1 MFANARTRRGRVT
14 GRSSPFSFRVP
25 ARKVRRVTPDEE
37 EDEQFYR
44 DTESIAFP
52 KLNDQQLS
60 LLEPLAER
68 RVLKRGDL
76 AYKAGQ
82 RDLGLTIVLRGKIEA
97 FEQRD
102 DTEQI
107 LATAGERDFV
117 GDVAMLQG
125 TSALASARVTS
136 PECEILYVPAAK
148 LRRAFAE
155 LPGVSAPIVNALIM
169 RRRRIRRDR
178 EFAGLRVLTGRGA
191 REGRQ
196 LDDFLDKNHIPH
208 RLIEFESEQG
218 QALSK
223 RLHLSSRDLPALIT
237 PAGVP
242 LRRPSLR
249 EVAQV
254 VGLLRPLAFEDESEI
269 MADLAIVGA
278 GPAGLAAAVYAASEG
293 LRTVVLESYAPGGQA
308 GSSSLIEN
316 FFGFPTGISGGD
328 LTWLAQLQAYRFGAK
343 FSTPAQALSLHYNG
357 VDDEYAACL
366 QVEGCSAVLRAKSV
380 LIATGADYRRL
391 DAEGREQFEG
401 MGVYY
406 AATAL
411 EGQIC
416 RGATVIVAGS
426 GNSAGQAA
434 MFLSDGAAEVLLVIR
449 GDDLSKMSTYLS
461 RRVEAQKNIEIL
473 FHTEIRKTSGNRMLE
488 EAELEDTR
496 TGERRVVRTPA
507 IFSMIGANPCTE
519 WLPLEIERD
528 EKGFI
533 KTGTAVE
540 DSPAWKENARQP
552 GPLETSLPNV
562 FAAGDV
568 RSGSVKRCAAAV
580 GEGGM
585 AIAGVHAALAA
596 SADRAQTA
604 DVTGHLPLNPAR

>member
-1 MFANARTRRGRVT
+1 M
-14 GRSSPFSFRVP
+14 
-25 ARKVRRVTPDEE
+25 TPDEQ
-37 EDEQFYR
+37 DEQFYR

-52 KLNDQQLS
+52 KLDDHQLS
-60 LLEPLAER
+60 LLEPLGKR
-68 RVLKRGDL
+68 RVLSRGEL
-76 AYKAGQ
+76 VFKAGQ
-82 RDLGLTIVLRGKIEA
+82 RDLGLTIVLRGEIEV
-97 FEQRD
+97 FELRD
-102 DTEQI
+102 GTEQI
-107 LATAGERDFV
+107 LATAHERGFI

-125 TSALASARVTS
+125 TSALANARISS
-136 PECEILYVPAAK
+136 PEAEILEVPAAE
-148 LRRAFAE
+148 LRRALAE
-155 LPGVSAPIVNALIM
+155 LPGVSATIVNALIM
-169 RRRRIRRDR
+169 RRRRLGRDR
-178 EFAGLRVLTGRGA
+178 EFAGLRVLATRGA
-191 REGRQ
+191 REGHQ

-208 RLIEFESEQG
+208 RLVEFESEQG

-223 RLHLSSRDLPALIT
+223 RLHLTTRDLPALIT
-237 PAGVP
+237 AAGAP

-254 VGLLRPLAFEDESEI
+254 AGLLRPLALENETEI
-269 MADLAIVGA
+269 TSDLTIVGA

-293 LRTVVLESYAPGGQA
+293 LKTVVLESYAPGGQA

-343 FSTPAQALSLHYNG
+343 FSTPSQALSLNYG
-357 VDDEYAACL
+357 DDDKEYRACL
-366 QVEGCSAVLRAKSV
+366 QIEGCSAVLRAKSV

-401 MGVYY
+401 MGLYY

-416 RGATVIVAGS
+416 RGETVIVAGS

-434 MFLSDGAAEVLLVIR
+434 MFLADGAAKVLLVMR
-449 GDDLSKMSTYLS
+449 GDDLSKNMSSYLS
-461 RRVEAQKNIEIL
+461 RRVEARENIEIL
-473 FHTEIRKTSGNRMLE
+473 FHTQIRKMVGNKMLE
-488 EAELEDTR
+488 EAELENTQ
-496 TGERRVVRTPA
+496 TSERRVVRTPA

-519 WLPLEIERD
+519 WLPIEIERD

-533 KTGTAVE
+533 KTGSVVANA
-540 DSPAWKENARQP
+540 PAWKENKRQP
-552 GPLETSLPNV
+552 SPLETSLPNI

-585 AIAGVHAALAA
+585 AVAGVQIALAD
-596 SADRAQTA
+596 SAER
-604 DVTGHLPLNPAR
+604 

>member
-1 MFANARTRRGRVT
+1 M
-14 GRSSPFSFRVP
+14 
-25 ARKVRRVTPDEE
+25 TPDEE
-37 EDEQFYR
+37 QDEQFYR

-52 KLNDQQLS
+52 KLNDQQLA
-60 LLEPLAER
+60 LLEPLGER
-68 RVLKRGDL
+68 RILKREQL
-76 AYKAGQ
+76 VYKAGQ
-82 RDLGLTIVLRGKIEA
+82 RDLGLTVVLRGEIEA

-102 DTEQI
+102 GTEQI
-107 LATAGERDFV
+107 LATARERDFV

-125 TSALASARVTS
+125 TSALATVRVTS
-136 PECEILYVPAAK
+136 PECEILHIPTTM
-148 LRRAFAE
+148 LQRTFAE
-155 LPGVSAPIVNALIM
+155 LPGVSSTIVNALIM
-169 RRRRIRRDR
+169 RRRRLARDR
-178 EFAGLRVLTGRGA
+178 EFAGLRVLAARGA
-191 REGRQ
+191 REGHE

-218 QALSK
+218 QALAK
-223 RLHLSSRDLPALIT
+223 RLHITDRNLPVLIT
-237 PAGVP
+237 PTGNP

-254 VGLLRPLAFEDESEI
+254 VGLLRPLAFENETEI
-269 MADLAIVGA
+269 LADLAIVGA

-343 FSTPAQALSLHYNG
+343 FSTPAQALSLHCDGTN
-357 VDDEYAACL
+357 EYRACL
-366 QVEGCSAVLRAKSV
+366 QVDGCGAVLRAKSV

-391 DAEGREQFEG
+391 DADGREQFEG

-411 EGQIC
+411 EGKIC
-416 RGATVIVAGS
+416 RGVTVIVVGS

-434 MFLSDGAAEVLLVIR
+434 MFLSEGAAKVMLVVR
-449 GDDLSKMSTYLS
+449 GRDLSKMSTYLS
-461 RRVEAQKNIEIL
+461 RRVEKQNNIEIL
-473 FHTEIRKTSGNRMLE
+473 FDTEVRKMSGGKTLE
-488 EAELEDTR
+488 EAELENTK
-496 TGERRVVRTPA
+496 TGERRVVQTPA
-507 IFSMIGANPCTE
+507 IFSMIGAKPCTG
-519 WLPLEIERD
+519 WLPDEIDCD

-533 KTGTAVE
+533 KTGAAVE
-540 DSPAWKENARQP
+540 NASAWKENERQP
-552 GPLETSLPNV
+552 GPLETSVPNI

-585 AIAGVHAALAA
+585 AIAGVQVALAA
-596 SADRAQTA
+596 SANH
-604 DVTGHLPLNPAR
+604 G

>member
-1 MFANARTRRGRVT
+1 M
-14 GRSSPFSFRVP
+14 
-25 ARKVRRVTPDEE
+25 TPDEQ
-37 EDEQFYR
+37 DEQFYR

-52 KLNDQQLS
+52 KLDDHQLS
-60 LLEPLAER
+60 LLEPLGKR
-68 RVLKRGDL
+68 RVLSRGEL
-76 AYKAGQ
+76 VFKAGQ
-82 RDLGLTIVLRGKIEA
+82 RDLGLTVTLRGEIEV
-97 FEQRD
+97 FELRD
-102 DTEQI
+102 GTEQI
-107 LATAGERDFV
+107 LATSHERGFI

-125 TSALASARVTS
+125 TSALANARVSS
-136 PECEILYVPAAK
+136 PQAEILEVPAAE
-148 LRRAFAE
+148 LRRALAE
-155 LPGVSAPIVNALIM
+155 LPGVSATIVNALIM
-169 RRRRIRRDR
+169 RRRRLGRDR
-178 EFAGLRVLTGRGA
+178 EFAGLRVLATRGA
-191 REGRQ
+191 REGHQ

-208 RLIEFESEQG
+208 RLVEFESEQG

-223 RLHLSSRDLPALIT
+223 RLHLTTRDLPALIT
-237 PAGVP
+237 AAGAP

-254 VGLLRPLAFEDESEI
+254 AGLLRPLALENETEI
-269 MADLAIVGA
+269 TSDLTIVGA

-293 LRTVVLESYAPGGQA
+293 LKTVVLESYAPGGQA

-343 FSTPAQALSLHYNG
+343 FSTPSQALSLNYG
-357 VDDEYAACL
+357 DDDKEHRACL
-366 QVEGCSAVLRAKSV
+366 QIEGCSAVLRAKSV

-391 DAEGREQFEG
+391 NAEGREQFENT
-401 MGVYY
+401 GVYY

-416 RGATVIVAGS
+416 RGQTVIVAGS

-434 MFLSDGAAEVLLVIR
+434 MFLSDGAAKVLLVIR
-449 GDDLSKMSTYLS
+449 GDDLSKMSSYLS
-461 RRVEAQKNIEIL
+461 RRVEAHKNIEIL
-473 FHTEIRKTSGNRMLE
+473 FHTQIRKMSGGKMLE
-488 EAELEDTR
+488 EAELEDTK

-507 IFSMIGANPCTE
+507 IFSMIGAVPCTE

-533 KTGTAVE
+533 KTGTLVANA
-540 DSPAWKENARQP
+540 PAWKENKRP
-552 GPLETSLPNV
+552 PSPLETSLPAI

-585 AIAGVHAALAA
+585 AVAGVQTALA
-596 SADRAQTA
+596 DRE
-604 DVTGHLPLNPAR
+604 

>member
-1 MFANARTRRGRVT
+1 VLQVT
-14 GRSSPFSFRVP
+14 
-25 ARKVRRVTPDEE
+25 ADEQN
-37 EDEQFYR
+37 DEQFYR

-52 KLNDQQLS
+52 KLDDHQLS
-60 LLEPLAER
+60 LLEPLSER
-68 RVLKRGDL
+68 RVLKRGDFVF
-76 AYKAGQ
+76 KAGQ
-82 RDLGLTIVLRGKIEA
+82 RDLGLTIVLRGETEA
-97 FEQRD
+97 FETRD
-102 DTEQI
+102 GTEQI
-107 LATAGERDFV
+107 LATARERDFV

-125 TSALASARVTS
+125 TSALASVRVIS
-136 PECEILYVPAAK
+136 PEAEILHVPASE

-155 LPGVSAPIVNALIM
+155 LPGVSSTIVNALIM
-169 RRRRIRRDR
+169 RRRRLRRDR
-178 EFAGLRVLTGRGA
+178 EFAGLRVLAASGA

-196 LDDFLDKNHIPH
+196 LDDFLDKNRIPH

-218 QALSK
+218 QELSK
-223 RLHLSSRDLPALIT
+223 RLHLTSRDLPALIT
-237 PAGVP
+237 AAGAP

-254 VGLLRPLAFEDESEI
+254 AGLLRPLAFEDENEI
-269 MADLAIVGA
+269 KCDLAIVGA

-293 LRTVVLESYAPGGQA
+293 LHTVVLESYAPGGQA

-343 FSTPAQALSLHYNG
+343 FSTPAQALSLNYNG
-357 VDDEYAACL
+357 DDEYRACL
-366 QVEGCSAVLRAKSV
+366 QVEGCGAVLHAKCV

-391 DAEGREQFEG
+391 DAESREQFEN
-401 MGVYY
+401 MGLYY
-406 AATAL
+406 AATAM

-416 RGATVIVAGS
+416 RGETVIVAGS

-434 MFLSDGAAEVLLVIR
+434 MFLSDGAAKVLLVIR
-449 GDDLSKMSTYLS
+449 GEDLSKMSSYLS
-461 RRVEAQKNIEIL
+461 RRVEAKDNIDIL
-473 FHTEIRKTSGNRMLE
+473 YHTQIRKMSGNKMLE
-488 EAELEDTR
+488 EAELENTR

-507 IFSMIGANPCTE
+507 IFSMIGAVPCTE

-533 KTGTAVE
+533 KTGSLVA
-540 DSPAWKENARQP
+540 SAPAWRENKRQP
-552 GPLETSLPNV
+552 GPLETSLPNI

-585 AIAGVHAALAA
+585 AVAGVQVALAA
-596 SADRAQTA
+596 SAERSEKLQ
-604 DVTGHLPLNPAR
+604 R

>member
-1 MFANARTRRGRVT
+1 M
-14 GRSSPFSFRVP
+14 
-25 ARKVRRVTPDEE
+25 
-37 EDEQFYR
+37 
-44 DTESIAFP
+44 
-52 KLNDQQLS
+52 
-60 LLEPLAER
+60 
-68 RVLKRGDL
+68 
-76 AYKAGQ
+76 
-82 RDLGLTIVLRGKIEA
+82 GLTIVLRGEIEVFA
-97 FEQRD
+97 PGHGK
-102 DTEQI
+102 EQI
-107 LATAGERDFV
+107 LATAHERDFV

-136 PECEILYVPAAK
+136 PEAEILQVSAAE
-148 LRRAFAE
+148 LRRALAE
-155 LPGVSAPIVNALIM
+155 IPGVSATIVNALIM
-169 RRRRIRRDR
+169 RRRRLRRDR
-178 EFAGLRVLTGRGA
+178 EFSGLRVLALAGE

-208 RLIEFESEQG
+208 RLVEYESEQG
-218 QALSK
+218 QALSE
-223 RLHLSSRDLPALIT
+223 RLNIKTRDLPTLIT
-237 PAGVP
+237 AAGAP

-249 EVAQV
+249 EVAQEA
-254 VGLLRPLAFEDESEI
+254 GLLRPLALENETEI
-269 MADLAIVGA
+269 TSDLTIVGA

-343 FSTPAQALSLHYNG
+343 FSTPVQALSFHYG
-357 VDDEYAACL
+357 DGHDEYPVCL
-366 QVEGCSAVLRAKSV
+366 QIEGCSASLRAKSL

-391 DAEGREQFEG
+391 EAEGREQFEG
-401 MGVYY
+401 IGLYY

-416 RGATVIVAGS
+416 RGETVIVAGG

-434 MFLSDGAAEVLLVIR
+434 MFLSDGAARVLLAVR
-449 GDDLSKMSTYLS
+449 GDDLHKNMSDYLA
-461 RRVEAQKNIEIL
+461 RRVQAQKNIEIL
-473 FHTEIRKTSGNRMLE
+473 FNTVVRKMSGSKMLE
-488 EAELEDTR
+488 EAELENTK
-496 TGERRVVRTPA
+496 TGERRVIRTSA

-519 WLPLEIERD
+519 WLPGEIERD

-533 KTGTAVE
+533 KTGSAVAN
-540 DSPAWKENARQP
+540 SPAWKESKRQP
-552 GPLETSLPNV
+552 GPLETSLPNI

-585 AIAGVHAALAA
+585 AIAGVQAALAA
-596 SADRAQTA
+596 SS
-604 DVTGHLPLNPAR
+604 

>member
-1 MFANARTRRGRVT
+1 MTLQ
-14 GRSSPFSFRVP
+14 
-25 ARKVRRVTPDEE
+25 EE
-37 EDEQFYR
+37 EDERFYR

-52 KLNDQQLS
+52 KLDDHQLAM
-60 LLEPLAER
+60 LEPLAQR
-68 RVLKRGDL
+68 RILKRGDL
-76 AYKAGQ
+76 VYKAGQ
-82 RDLGLTIVLRGKIEA
+82 RDLGLTIVLRGEIEA

-125 TSALASARVTS
+125 TSALASARVIS
-136 PECEILYVPAAK
+136 PEAEILYVPAAE

-155 LPGVSAPIVNALIM
+155 LPRVSAPIVTALIM
-169 RRRRIRRDR
+169 RRRRLRRDR
-178 EFAGLRVLTGRGA
+178 EFAGLRVVAA
-191 REGRQ
+191 RDARDGHQ

-208 RLIEFESEQG
+208 RLIEFESDQG
-218 QALSK
+218 QALSR
-223 RLHLSSRDLPALIT
+223 RLHLTTRDLPALIT
-237 PAGVP
+237 PSGAP

-254 VGLLRPLAFEDESEI
+254 AGLLRPLAREEDTEI
-269 MADLAIVGA
+269 LSDLTIVGA

-293 LRTVVLESYAPGGQA
+293 LSTVVLESYAPGGQA

-316 FFGFPTGISGGD
+316 FFGFPTGVSGGD

-343 FSTPAQALSLHYNG
+343 FSTPAQALSLKYNP
-357 VDDEYAACL
+357 DDEYHACL
-366 QVEGCSAVLRAKSV
+366 QIEGCPAILRAKCI

-391 DAEGREQFEG
+391 DAEDREQYEG
-401 MGVYY
+401 AGVYY

-416 RGATVIVAGS
+416 RGETVIVAGS

-434 MFLSDGAAEVLLVIR
+434 MFLSDGAAKVLLVIR
-449 GDDLSKMSTYLS
+449 GRDLSKMSTYLS
-461 RRVEAQKNIEIL
+461 RRVEARENIEIL
-473 FHTEIRKTSGNRMLE
+473 YCTQIRKLFGKKMLE
-488 EAELEDTR
+488 EAELENTA

-519 WLPLEIERD
+519 WLPREIERD

-533 KTGTAVE
+533 KTGSDVAG
-540 DSPAWKENARQP
+540 AGIWKASKRPP
-552 GPLETSLPNV
+552 GPLETSLPYI

-585 AIAGVHAALAA
+585 AIAGVQSALAA
-596 SADRAQTA
+596 SADR
-604 DVTGHLPLNPAR
+604 G